1 MKKQDIQNHYFASR
15 AFKAGTDSFL
25 MTASLRSVMPSLSNE
40 DAEKLANMFAEKL
53 KGYMGEAQE
62 YAEKVGE

>member
-1 MKKQDIQNHYFASR
+1 MKKHDILNHYFTSR

-25 MTASLRSVMPSLSNE
+25 MTASVRSVMPSLSND

-53 KGYMGEAQE
+53 KGYMDEAKE
-62 YAEKVGE
+62 YSDKVGE